1 MANIN
6 DLIQAGAKLKAEID
20 ALQIQ
25 LKDVNQQIF
34 ENTTF
39 TSGKNTVNTKAGN
52 ITAKIQK
59 KETYAWDQAKLD
71 AARNIIGDVKFMKIF
86 AFKWKES
93 SKKTIDGFLANAPEE
108 QKKPVLA
115 ALTIK
120 PSYSVS
126 YEVQDV

>member
-1 MANIN
+1 MELIE
-6 DLIQAGAKLKAEID
+6 LIQTGAKLKAELD
-20 ALQIQ
+20 AIQ
-25 LKDVNQQIF
+25 LKLRDVNQEIY
-34 ENTTF
+34 EKTTF
-39 TSGKNTVNTKAGN
+39 VDGKNTVNTKAGS

-71 AARNIIGDVKFMKIF
+71 AARNIIGDAKFMEVF

-93 SKKTIDGFLANAPEE
+93 SKKTLDGFLAHAPDE
-108 QKKPVLA
+108 QKKPVLD

>member
-1 MANIN
+1 MADIN

-20 ALQIQ
+20 ALQLQ
-25 LKDVNQQIF
+25 LKDINQQIF
-34 ENTTF
+34 EQTTF
-39 TSGKNTVNTKAGN
+39 ANGKNTVNTQAGN
-52 ITAKIQK
+52 INAKIQR

-71 AARNIIGDVKFMKIF
+71 AARQTLGDSKFLEIF

-93 SKKTIDGFLANAPEE
+93 SKKAIDGFLAHAPEE

-126 YEVQDV
+126 YEVTDV

>member
-1 MANIN
+1 MELTA
-6 DLIQAGAKLKAEID
+6 LIQEGAKLKAEMD
-20 ALQIQ
+20 AIQLQ

-34 ENTTF
+34 EQTTF
-39 TSGKNTVNTKAGN
+39 IDGKNTVNTKAGN

-71 AARNIIGDVKFMKIF
+71 EARQVIGDAKFLDIF
-86 AFKWKES
+86 SFQWKAA
-93 SKKTIDGFLANAPEE
+93 SKKKLDGFLEFAPAE
-108 QKKPVLA
+108 QKKPIMD

>member
-1 MANIN
+1 MELVE
-6 DLIQAGAKLKAEID
+6 LIQEGAKLKAELD
-20 ALQIQ
+20 AIQ
-25 LKDVNQQIF
+25 LKLRDVNQEIF
-34 ENTTF
+34 EKTQF
-39 TSGKNTVNTKAGN
+39 LDGKNTVNTKAGS

-71 AARNIIGDVKFMKIF
+71 AARNIIGDAKFMEIF

-93 SKKTIDGFLANAPEE
+93 SKKTLDGFLAHAPDE

>member
-1 MANIN
+1 MDIME
-6 DLIQAGAKLKAEID
+6 LIQAGAKINAEMD
-20 ALQIQ
+20 ALQLQ
-25 LKDVNQQIF
+25 LKDINQEIF
-34 ENTTF
+34 EKTTF
-39 TSGKNTVNTKAGN
+39 IDGKNTVNTQAGN
-52 ITAKIQK
+52 INAKIQR

-71 AARNIIGDVKFMKIF
+71 TARQILGDAKFMEVF
-86 AFKWKES
+86 AFKWKEA
-93 SKKTIDGFLANAPEE
+93 SKKTLDGFLAHAPDE

>member
-1 MANIN
+1 MELME
-6 DLIQAGAKLKAEID
+6 LIQAGAKIKAEMD
-20 ALQIQ
+20 ALQLR
-25 LKDVNQQIF
+25 LKDINQEIY
-34 ENTTF
+34 EKTTF
-39 TSGKNTVNTKAGN
+39 IDGKNTVNTKSGN

-71 AARNIIGDVKFMKIF
+71 AARNIIGDAKFMEVF

-93 SKKTIDGFLANAPEE
+93 SKKTLDGFLAHAPDE
-108 QKKPVLA
+108 QKKTVLA

>member
-1 MANIN
+1 MELME
-6 DLIQAGAKLKAEID
+6 LIQAGAKIKAEMD
-20 ALQIQ
+20 ALQLQ
-25 LKDVNQQIF
+25 LKDINQGIF
-34 ENTTF
+34 EKTTF
-39 TSGKNTVNTKAGN
+39 LDGKNTVNTKAGN

-71 AARNIIGDVKFMKIF
+71 AARQILGDAKFLEVF
-86 AFKWKES
+86 VFKWKES
-93 SKKTIDGFLANAPEE
+93 SKKVLDGFLAHAPDE

>member
-1 MANIN
+1 MELW
-6 DLIQAGAKLKAEID
+6 DLIQAGAKLKNEID
-20 ALQIQ
+20 ALQLQ
-25 LKDVNQQIF
+25 LKDINQQIF
-34 ENTTF
+34 EKTTF
-39 TSGKNTVNTKAGN
+39 VDGKNTVNTKAGS

-71 AARNIIGDVKFMKIF
+71 AARNIIGDAKFMEIF

-93 SKKTIDGFLANAPEE
+93 SKKTLDGFLANAPDE

>member
-1 MANIN
+1 MELW
-6 DLIQAGAKLKAEID
+6 DLIQAGAKLKNEID
-20 ALQIQ
+20 ALQLQ
-25 LKDVNQQIF
+25 LKDINQQIF
-34 ENTTF
+34 EKTTF
-39 TSGKNTVNTKAGN
+39 VDGKNTVNTKAGS

-71 AARNIIGDVKFMKIF
+71 TARQIIGDAKFMDVF

-93 SKKTIDGFLANAPEE
+93 SKKTLDGFLAHAPDE

>member
-1 MANIN
+1 MELME
-6 DLIQAGAKLKAEID
+6 LIQAGAKIKAEMD
-20 ALQIQ
+20 ALQLR
-25 LKDVNQQIF
+25 LKDINQEIY
-34 ENTTF
+34 EKTTF
-39 TSGKNTVNTKAGN
+39 IDGKNTVNTKAGN

-71 AARNIIGDVKFMKIF
+71 AARNIIGDAKFMEVF

-93 SKKTIDGFLANAPEE
+93 SKKTLDGFLAHAPDE

-120 PSYSVS
+120 PSYSIS

>member
-1 MANIN
+1 MELW
-6 DLIQAGAKLKAEID
+6 DLIQAGAKLKNEID
-20 ALQIQ
+20 ALQLQ
-25 LKDVNQQIF
+25 LKDINQQIF
-34 ENTTF
+34 EKTTF
-39 TSGKNTVNTKAGN
+39 VDGKNTVNTKAGS

-71 AARNIIGDVKFMKIF
+71 AARNIIGDAKFMEIF

-93 SKKTIDGFLANAPEE
+93 SKKTLDGFLAHAPDE